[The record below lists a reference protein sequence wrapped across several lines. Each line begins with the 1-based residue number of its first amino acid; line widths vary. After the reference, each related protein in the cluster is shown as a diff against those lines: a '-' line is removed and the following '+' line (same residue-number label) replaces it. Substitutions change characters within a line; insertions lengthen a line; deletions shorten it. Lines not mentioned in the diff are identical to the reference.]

1 MYFTDGINL
10 KKMGI
15 FKFIKDAGAKVFG
28 AGKETKGVTAKV
40 AVDKQYEESI
50 ENEKAA
56 RKLEETIRDLNLK
69 VENIKI
75 TINDDLAIVSGQ
87 ADKQS
92 TREKVILIVGN
103 VQGISRVE
111 DNLTVENKEPES
123 VFHTVERGETL
134 SKIAKEHYGNANKY
148 PEIFEANKPML
159 KDPDKI
165 YPGQVLRIPTLEK

>member
-1 MYFTDGINL
+1 
-10 KKMGI
+10 MGF
-15 FKFIKDAGAKVFG
+15 FKFIKEAGAKVFG
-28 AGKETKGVTAKV
+28 AGKDTKAVTAKV
-40 AVDKQYEESI
+40 AVDRKNEESI

-56 RKLEETIRDLNLK
+56 RKLEETIRDLDLK
-69 VENIKI
+69 VENLKI
-75 TINDDLAIVSGQ
+75 TINDELAIASGH

-92 TREKVILIVGN
+92 TREKVILVVGN
-103 VQGISRVE
+103 VEGISRVE
-111 DNLTVENKEPES
+111 DNLTVDNKEPES

-165 YPGQVLRIPTLEK
+165 YPGQVLRIPTLKK